1 MRFQYCL
8 MCPSSH
14 IFLYFRFDYQIGYDN
29 TDAASSILLVVIE
42 LDKNKVQ
49 IITLVPGQDQCTI
62 LELNNSERYIFRH
75 EHKSYILKC

>member
-1 MRFQYCL
+1 

-42 LDKNKVQ
+42 FDKYKVQ
-49 IITLVPGQDQCTI
+49 IITAYPIPQSQGLWY
-62 LELNNSERYIFRH
+62 ES
-75 EHKSYILKC
+75 K